1 MGIKNKNNISYIFN
15 NTKHKLTILNNK
27 ILLVREND
35 EFIHKVSFE
44 LNKKNKTE
52 YYIKEYNTNID
63 LIITTTKIIIA
74 NYTVEIYYTVID
86 NLNEYH
92 YFIEMSDKI

>member
-1 MGIKNKNNISYIFN
+1 LF
-15 NTKHKLTILNNK
+15 
-27 ILLVREND
+27 RETD
-35 EFIHKVSFE
+35 EFIHKILFE

-52 YYIKEYNTNID
+52 YYIKEYNTNICA
-63 LIITTTKIIIA
+63 IINTTKIVITSHII
-74 NYTVEIYYTVID
+74 EIYYTVID